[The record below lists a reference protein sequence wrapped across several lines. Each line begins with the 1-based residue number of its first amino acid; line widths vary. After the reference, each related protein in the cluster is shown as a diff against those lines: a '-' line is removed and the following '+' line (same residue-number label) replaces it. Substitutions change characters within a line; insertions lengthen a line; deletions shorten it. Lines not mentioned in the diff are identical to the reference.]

1 MDFPYAPK
9 IPDGHRPPRIRA
21 DSKGAG
27 EGMASLVCGALVI
40 PSMLLTVLPT
50 MFAMLFSRPDTG
62 SNGLEWVAVAVF
74 WSLPALFG
82 LLCVLFGI
90 LAVRRHARDTA
101 AWSTGA
107 AGLWVVG
114 TEATFFLLPAAIH
127 GIVTVVS

>member
-1 MDFPYAPK
+1 
-9 IPDGHRPPRIRA
+9 
-21 DSKGAG
+21 
-27 EGMASLVCGALVI
+27 
-40 PSMLLTVLPT
+40 MLLTVTPT

-62 SNGLEWVAVAVF
+62 SNGLDWVAVAVF

-114 TEATFFLLPAAIH
+114 TEAAFFLLPAAIH